1 MLTQELCEIITATRF
16 ETLGAACVQRV
27 KQAIKDGVAV
37 AMAGSREQPVALL
50 AAHLKSLGGKPQ
62 STVWGAGY
70 RTSPVHAAYVNGA
83 ATHVLDFE
91 PMLASSAPARDAAIP
106 NAWARL
112 PPSSSS
118 RCAAVTAAPST
129 PAVPGG

>member
-70 RTSPVHAAYVNGA
+70 KAADV
-83 ATHVLDFE
+83 
-91 PMLASSAPARDAAIP
+91 
-106 NAWARL
+106 
-112 PPSSSS
+112 
-118 RCAAVTAAPST
+118 
-129 PAVPGG
+129 